1 MEIIYLLVP
10 GSLILVI
17 IFLVLYLLAA
27 RSGQFDDLDTP
38 QWRALFD
45 AVEQRLQDYPNDAD
59 KKNSD

>member
-10 GSLILVI
+10 GSLLLVL

-45 AVEQRLQDYPNDAD
+45 DVEQSLQDCPSGAEDE
-59 KKNSD
+59 KSK